1 MTSESSDTAG
11 STSATLQS
19 LKAQIAECQLCQ
31 LSGTRTNTVPGEG
44 SALAEV
50 MFIGE
55 GPGRDEDLSGRP
67 FVGRAGKLLDEL
79 IASIPM
85 RRDDVFIANI
95 IKCRPPD
102 NRDPEPAEINAC
114 TPYLKQQI
122 DTIDPLVIVTLGRF
136 ALNYFFPDMRITQ
149 SHGQILRYNNRALL
163 PLYHPSSGLRNPQHA
178 TSLRQDIHKIPEAIA
193 EAIRIRNE
201 ATLHIPSTTDD
212 QTTDTETATTLGYD
226 QQQNTIDQNDDSQ
239 RSFF

>member
-1 MTSESSDTAG
+1 MTSESSDTTDSA
-11 STSATLQS
+11 SATLQN
-19 LKAQIAECQLCQ
+19 LKAQIAGCQLCQ
-31 LSGTRTNTVPGEG
+31 LSNTRTNTVPGEG

-114 TPYLKQQI
+114 TPYLKRQI

-136 ALNYFFPDMRITQ
+136 ALNYFFPDMRITR
-149 SHGQILRYNNRALL
+149 SHGQILQLNNRALL

-178 TSLRQDIHKIPEAIA
+178 TALRQDIHKIPEAIA

-201 ATLHIPSTTDD
+201 ATQHTPRITN
-212 QTTDTETATTLGYD
+212 QTADTETTASTDRD
-226 QQQNTIDQNDDSQ
+226 QQQNTLDQNDDSQ
-239 RSFF
+239 KSFF